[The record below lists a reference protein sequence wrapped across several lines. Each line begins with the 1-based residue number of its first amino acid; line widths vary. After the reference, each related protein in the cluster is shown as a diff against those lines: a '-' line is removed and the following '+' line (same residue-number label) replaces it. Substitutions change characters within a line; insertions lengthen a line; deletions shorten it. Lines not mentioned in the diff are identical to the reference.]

1 MIHYLDSSF
10 IISLILRDPRIDEL
24 AKQLSGTPF
33 SSRLGHTEVI
43 RSLTKF
49 HPESLTAG
57 RALLKNIG
65 IIPIDEEILQR
76 VESYPSAI
84 TLKTADAIHIAT
96 AEALLD
102 RGDSIVTLDKQ
113 MATNA
118 ELLGLAVIT
127 F

>member
-1 MIHYLDSSF
+1 M
-10 IISLILRDPRIDEL
+10 
-24 AKQLSGTPF
+24 
-33 SSRLGHTEVI
+33 I

-118 ELLGLAVIT
+118 RRLGIKVHELIQ
-127 F
+127 

>member
-1 MIHYLDSSF
+1 MI
-10 IISLILRDPRIDEL
+10 RTL
-24 AKQLSGTPF
+24 A
-33 SSRLGHTEVI
+33 
-43 RSLTKF
+43 KF
-49 HPESLTAG
+49 HPESLTSG

-65 IIPIDEEILQR
+65 VIPVDEEILQR
-76 VESYPSAI
+76 VENYPAAI

-102 RGDSIVTLDKQ
+102 QGDSIVTLDKQ

-118 ELLGLAVIT
+118 ELLGLSVIT